1 MSESKKSLASKEYQ
15 LWWKAN
21 QERILAQDRLD
32 HDMNYK
38 SALVKHLK
46 Q

>member
-1 MSESKKSLASKEYQ
+1 MIESEKSLASKEYQ
-15 LWWKAN
+15 LWWEVN

-38 SALVKHLK
+38 SALAKHLK

>member
-1 MSESKKSLASKEYQ
+1 MIESKKSLASKEYQ
-15 LWWKAN
+15 LWWEVN

-38 SALVKHLK
+38 SALAKHLK

>member
-1 MSESKKSLASKEYQ
+1 MIESKKSLASKEYQ
-15 LWWKAN
+15 LWWEAN

-38 SALVKHLK
+38 SVLAKHLK

>member
-1 MSESKKSLASKEYQ
+1 MTDSTKSPASKEYQ
-15 LWWKAN
+15 LWWEAN
-21 QERILAQDRLD
+21 QERILAQDRFN
-32 HDMNYK
+32 HDMDYK